1 MKRKERALLL
11 ALSLAVIAAAIGITL
26 VKACGDYQRKSRTT
40 DNVDPIVIPAGD
52 TWTFNSNDPQN
63 NRVNDQGM
71 DYRYE
76 LGWSGTMEMTILGAK
91 AYADADTLD
100 ADVPEELAAQMKSRD
115 SEDKRGLL
123 LVTLKQR
130 NVDAI
135 PNSEIQDSNGNPV
148 LAAYVFTIP
157 DAELAYF
164 SEATAPDNDHDYL
177 EYSLSPGE
185 EKTMVLGYWYGQL
198 DGTTSDQPPAV
209 MQPGTDGQ
217 FKPYELQL
225 GTTLVGGNP

>member
-1 MKRKERALLL
+1 MKKKELTLLL
-11 ALSLAVIAAAIGITL
+11 VLSLAAVGAVLGVTAM
-26 VKACGDYQRKSRTT
+26 KAYGDYQRKSRTT

-71 DYRYE
+71 DYLYE

-91 AYADADTLD
+91 AYANADALD
-100 ADVPEELAAQMKSRD
+100 ADVPEELAAQMKSRGSD
-115 SEDKRGLL
+115 DKRGLL

-135 PNSEIQDSNGNPV
+135 PNGEILDSNGNPV
-148 LAAYVFTIP
+148 LSACVFTIP
-157 DAELAYF
+157 DAEPAYF

-177 EYSLSPGE
+177 EYSLSSGE

-198 DGTTSDQPPAV
+198 DGTTSNQPPAV
-209 MQPGTDGQ
+209 MQPGNDGQ
-217 FKPYELQL
+217 FKPYKLQL
-225 GTTLVGGNP
+225 GTTLVGGNS